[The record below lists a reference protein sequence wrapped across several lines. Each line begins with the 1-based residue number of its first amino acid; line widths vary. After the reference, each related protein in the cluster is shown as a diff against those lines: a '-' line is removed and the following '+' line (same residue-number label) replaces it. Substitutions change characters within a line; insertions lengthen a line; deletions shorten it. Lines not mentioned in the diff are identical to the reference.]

1 MGTIS
6 VFRTDELTP
15 AEGEQLSL
23 LLSNKWTGAS
33 DKDTTGWRR
42 FVRWIQSREIGEMV
56 EISIKRIRNARFHRK
71 FFALLRVGFD
81 AWEPDRVRYS
91 YKGREIAKN
100 FDKFREDITILAG
113 YYDQVFNIKGEMSL
127 KAKSISFA
135 KMEEDEFE
143 RLYNDVADV
152 ILARV
157 CTRYAGRAELD
168 DVVDRVMRFV

>member
-6 VFRTDELTP
+6 VFRTDELS
-15 AEGEQLSL
+15 AQEGEQLSL

-56 EISIKRIRNARFHRK
+56 EITIKKIRNARFHRK

-127 KAKSISFA
+127 KAKSISFSN
-135 KMEEDEFE
+135 MEEGEFA
-143 RLYNDVADV
+143 RLYDAVADV
-152 ILARV
+152 LLAQV
-157 CTRYAGRAELD
+157 CTRYRDREELD
-168 DVVDRVMRFV
+168 QVVDRIVGFL